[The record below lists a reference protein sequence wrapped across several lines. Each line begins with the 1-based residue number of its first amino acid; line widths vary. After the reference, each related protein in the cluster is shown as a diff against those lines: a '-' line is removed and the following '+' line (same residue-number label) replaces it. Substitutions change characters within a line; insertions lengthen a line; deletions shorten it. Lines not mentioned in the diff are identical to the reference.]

1 MKVIPIETG
10 FVDLRVVI
18 EWVMIQMVIV
28 PVRVSVRAG
37 RVKLLLGYDCVVTRV
52 RVG

>member
-1 MKVIPIETG
+1 MIPIKIG
-10 FVDLRVVI
+10 FVNLRVVI

-28 PVRVSVRAG
+28 PVRVGVRAG
-37 RVKLLLGYDCVVTRV
+37 RVKLLMGFDCVVTRV